1 VSAIYK
7 VKTKNNVP
15 LILKPV
21 TKYVTILGVSF
32 INTNGVNNGSHQYN
46 VYDKLGNNGG
56 SLSMFTRIITGQY
69 HTLEGKLFVDVSK
82 LIVRN
87 NTTHTMKINHIYYM
101 GNKNC

>member
-1 VSAIYK
+1 
-7 VKTKNNVP
+7 
-15 LILKPV
+15 
-21 TKYVTILGVSF
+21 
-32 INTNGVNNGSHQYN
+32 
-46 VYDKLGNNGG
+46 
-56 SLSMFTRIITGQY
+56 MFTRIITGQY